1 MIKTMTIGE
10 MKNTHAKK
18 KHRQSFSDQ
27 KLYMISPK
35 TKWGIP
41 DSQREKGK
49 SHNLQMFAMNLR

>member
-1 MIKTMTIGE
+1 MIKKMTIGE
-10 MKNTHAKK
+10 MKNTHAK

-27 KLYMISPK
+27 KLYMIGPK

-49 SHNLQMFAMNLR
+49 SYNLQMFAMNLR

>member
-1 MIKTMTIGE
+1 MTIGE
-10 MKNTHAKK
+10 MKNTHAK